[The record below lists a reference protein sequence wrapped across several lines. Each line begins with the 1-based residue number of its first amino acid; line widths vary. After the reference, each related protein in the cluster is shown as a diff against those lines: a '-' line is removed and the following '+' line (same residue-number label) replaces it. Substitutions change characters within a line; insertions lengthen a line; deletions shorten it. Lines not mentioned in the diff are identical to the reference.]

1 MEQNAQ
7 QPASVFED
15 RSSVIIRALFDWVG
29 AHKKVLIRGGF
40 VALLLLFLASG
51 FYIVKPGEE
60 AVIQRFGA
68 WTHEQITPGLHY
80 RIPVIERVSIRSVE
94 RIQRFEVADNEE
106 GGEVFFLM
114 TGDTN
119 LLETNF
125 IVQYRINKLPGYLFV
140 AENPENIAKKLIRHA
155 LITVISDMFVD
166 FLYTSDKGY
175 VQAQIQGRVEE
186 HVERLGLGITL
197 ISVNLV
203 DIFPPP
209 EAAAAFHDI
218 NDAISEKSQAVS
230 KALERK
236 EAMLARSRAD
246 ARHIILMADA
256 QAGARKEQA
265 ISEARQFTAV
275 LSEYHA
281 QPQSVR
287 TNRYWN
293 RISKIL
299 ARAKLVVLK
308 PGQPANFSVNFL
320 ENPSTLPW
328 ESRSEKKLSHKLER
342 TETQPVL
349 DRMPGGGQHK
359 SSSEHAH
366 QQKVPLTDNAA
377 DTKHEH
383 IAEKPPTAGATEQ
396 QK

>member
-1 MEQNAQ
+1 MEPSAH

-29 AHKKVLIRGGF
+29 AHKNALIRGGL

-80 RIPVIERVSIRSVE
+80 RIPVIERASIRSVE
-94 RIQRFEVADNEE
+94 HIQRLEVADNGK
-106 GGEVFFLM
+106 GGEVFSLM
-114 TGDTN
+114 SGDTN

-125 IVQYRINKLPGYLFV
+125 IVQFRINKLSGYLFV

-175 VQAQIQGRVEE
+175 VQSQIKDRVEE
-186 HVERLGLGITL
+186 HVAWLGLGITL
-197 ISVNLV
+197 LSVNLV
-203 DIFPPP
+203 DISPPP
-209 EAAAAFHDI
+209 EAIAAFYDI
-218 NDAISEKSQAVS
+218 NDAISERSQSVTNAF
-230 KALERK
+230 KRK
-236 EAMLARSRAD
+236 EAMLSRSRAD
-246 ARHIILMADA
+246 AQHIILMAGA
-256 QAGARKEQA
+256 QASARKEQA
-265 ISEARQFTAV
+265 ISEAQQFTAV

-287 TNRYWN
+287 TSRYWN
-293 RISKIL
+293 RISEIL

-308 PGQPANFSVNFL
+308 PGQPADFSVNFL

-328 ESRSEKKLSHKLER
+328 ESRAGEKFSHKLER

-349 DRMPGGGQHK
+349 DRMPGDGQHK
-359 SSSEHAH
+359 PSSEHGH
-366 QQKVPLTDNAA
+366 LQKAPPTDNTA
-377 DTKHEH
+377 DTRHDH
-383 IAEKPPTAGATEQ
+383 IAEKPLTPGATEQ